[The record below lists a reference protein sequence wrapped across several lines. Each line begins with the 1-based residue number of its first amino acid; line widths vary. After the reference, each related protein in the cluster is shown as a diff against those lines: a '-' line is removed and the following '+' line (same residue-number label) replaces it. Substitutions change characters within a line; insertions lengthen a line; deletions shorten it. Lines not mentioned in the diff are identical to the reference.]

1 MSEKWQAP
9 GHICE
14 NNERMNAM
22 TDSERQ
28 RMLMYVTTLFS
39 EEHEGEIDFS
49 KNGKLVIVLPEE
61 YGSKHI
67 VFESVD
73 TFLQLLKKTLPD
85 RELTQE
91 QREILGDLAPAA
103 GRCETKLWH

>member
-1 MSEKWQAP
+1 
-9 GHICE
+9 
-14 NNERMNAM
+14 M
-22 TDSERQ
+22 TDSEHQ

-49 KNGKLVIVLPEE
+49 KNGKLIIVLPEE
-61 YGSKHI
+61 YGSENI

-73 TFLQLLKKTLPD
+73 TFLRLLKNTLPGT
-85 RELTQE
+85 ELTQE

-103 GRCETKLWH
+103 GHCEKKLWH